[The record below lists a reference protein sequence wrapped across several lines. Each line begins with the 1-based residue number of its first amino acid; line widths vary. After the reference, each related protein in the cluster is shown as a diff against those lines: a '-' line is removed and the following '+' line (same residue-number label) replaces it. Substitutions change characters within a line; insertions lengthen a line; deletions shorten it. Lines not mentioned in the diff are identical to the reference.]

1 LVDLG
6 EEVEN
11 LGFFLWGIFFLVD
24 CAAKS
29 ALIVNRKL
37 QEQNLGAQI
46 DFVPVLRAVRA
57 VLFKLFA
64 ESSVEALVSSYD
76 SGPSS
81 DILSNRYTFEALNCV
96 IFIDLGSLHW

>member
-1 LVDLG
+1 MVRSEMCSFRRLSLST
-6 EEVEN
+6 
-11 LGFFLWGIFFLVD
+11 
-24 CAAKS
+24 APAKS

-37 QEQNLGAQI
+37 QEQNFGAQI
-46 DFVPVLRAVRA
+46 DFVPVVRAVRA

-81 DILSNRYTFEALNCV
+81 DILSNRITFEALNCV
-96 IFIDLGSLHW
+96 IFIDLGSLNW